1 MELKESVAAQ
11 DERSTEEKQRA
22 IGEHHEKIRMLTG
35 AGNLTEALSL
45 CDAALAIDP
54 ANADSLFLKALVL
67 YKLQDH
73 RHAEPLVIEAFAIN
87 TFSIEYYTLLSG
99 IYLRKGQLEEANLVA
114 DQGLAFRGGHLPTLQ
129 VKALALIRLFRLQEA
144 HAVIQKMQRIRQ
156 ETVVV
161 TPENDT
167 VTDEDPEVL
176 MEQALTIDP
185 FKTKAR
191 LESLDAIKTQAG
203 VFRMVRGVMFAERNN
218 TVIGLGIIAG
228 LVMAVAY
235 FFRDDATYKAFTVLI
250 VSLLL
255 AVTGQK
261 NALSVSTNA
270 PLFFPPE
277 FRKFLQK
284 KDIRMAVRGM
294 IAMTIMVVACFIW
307 HYMKSFVALGAAFF
321 ATAYFVVLLD
331 KFSDGRSLSGFAIPK
346 PKRKKEEAQKT
357 EMTTIPLEQV
367 PYHSLYHVLRRDFP
381 GKKLLAKLVAGT
393 TLLYGLLFIVA
404 YPLIFLILKWS
415 GVSMSYKILV
425 IPELTGLFVM
435 QLPFMMSQISDIPVF
450 FPSGARRFIPRSAR
464 SRAYLRLLIALLFI
478 GSVAAWLVLDNA
490 HVLWACGLLLFMMVR
505 SIFSLKKTKVVNFEG
520 DGTTPSKEDLIEY
533 IRKNHTAF
541 KRVEVTPALT
551 PVSAEDSAAE
561 R

>member
-1 MELKESVAAQ
+1 MELKEGVASQA
-11 DERSTEEKQRA
+11 ERSTEEKQYA
-22 IGEHHEKIRMLTG
+22 IGEHHEKIRMLDG

-45 CDAALAIDP
+45 CDAALAIEP

-67 YKLQDH
+67 YKLKDH

-87 TFSIEYYTLLSG
+87 TFSIEYYTLLSA
-99 IYLRKGQLEEANLVA
+99 IYLRKGQLEEANFVA
-114 DQGLAFRGGHLPTLQ
+114 DQGLAFQGGHLPTLQ
-129 VKALALIRLFRLQEA
+129 LKALALIRLFRLQEA

-156 ETVVV
+156 ETIVLE
-161 TPENDT
+161 PENDT
-167 VTDEDPEVL
+167 MADDDPEVL
-176 MEQALTIDP
+176 MEHALTIDP
-185 FKTKAR
+185 FKTKSR
-191 LESLDAIKTQAG
+191 LESLDAIKTQTG

-218 TVIGLGIIAG
+218 AIIGIGIIAG
-228 LVMAVAY
+228 VVMAVAY
-235 FFRDDATYKAFTVLI
+235 FFRDAATYKAFTMLI

-270 PLFFPPE
+270 PLFFPRV
-277 FRKFLQK
+277 FRQFLQQ

-294 IAMTIMVVACFIW
+294 IAMVMVVAGCVAW
-307 HYMKSFVALGAAFF
+307 HYMKSFVGLGAAVF
-321 ATAYFVVLLD
+321 ATAYFVLLQE
-331 KFSDGRSLSGFAIPK
+331 KFSDGRSLSGFTIPK
-346 PKRKKEEAQKT
+346 PKRKKEDAQKT

-367 PYHSLYHVLRRDFP
+367 PYHTLYHVLRRDFP
-381 GKKLLAKLVAGT
+381 GKKLLGKLVAGS

-404 YPLIFLILKWS
+404 YPLIFLIMKWS
-415 GVSMSYKILV
+415 GVPMSYKILV
-425 IPELTGLFVM
+425 IPELIAVFVM

-464 SRAYLRLLIALLFI
+464 SRAYLRLLVAVLFI

-505 SIFSLKKTKVVNFEG
+505 SIFSLKKTKAVNFEG

-533 IRKNHTAF
+533 IRQNHTAF
-541 KRVEVTPALT
+541 KKVEVTQSLT
-551 PVSAEDSAAE
+551 AVSAEDSVAE

>member
-1 MELKESVAAQ
+1 MELKEGVAAQ

-22 IGEHHEKIRMLTG
+22 IRAHHEKIRMLTG

-114 DQGLAFRGGHLPTLQ
+114 DQGLALQGGHLPTLQ
-129 VKALALIRLFRLQEA
+129 LKALALIRLFRLQEA

-156 ETVVV
+156 ETL

-167 VTDEDPEVL
+167 MADDDPEVL

-191 LESLDAIKTQAG
+191 LDSLDAIKTQAG
-203 VFRMVRGVMFAERNN
+203 AFRMVRGVMFAERNN
-218 TVIGLGIIAG
+218 TVIGIGIIAG

-235 FFRDDATYKAFTVLI
+235 FFRDEATYKAFTVLI

-270 PLFFPPE
+270 PLFFPRE

-294 IAMTIMVVACFIW
+294 IAMTIMVAACFIW

-331 KFSDGRSLSGFAIPK
+331 KFSDGRSLPGFAIPK
-346 PKRKKEEAQKT
+346 PKRKKEETQKT

-367 PYHSLYHVLRRDFP
+367 PYQTLYHVLRRDFP
-381 GKKLLAKLVAGT
+381 GKKLLGKLVAGS
-393 TLLYGLLFIVA
+393 TLLYGLLFIVV
-404 YPLIFLILKWS
+404 YPLIFLTLKWS
-415 GVSMSYKILV
+415 GVLMSYKILV
-425 IPELTGLFVM
+425 IPELTALFVM

-464 SRAYLRLLIALLFI
+464 SRAYLRLLVAVLFI

-505 SIFSLKKTKVVNFEG
+505 SIFSLKKTKTVAFEG

-541 KRVEVTPALT
+541 KKVEINPSLT